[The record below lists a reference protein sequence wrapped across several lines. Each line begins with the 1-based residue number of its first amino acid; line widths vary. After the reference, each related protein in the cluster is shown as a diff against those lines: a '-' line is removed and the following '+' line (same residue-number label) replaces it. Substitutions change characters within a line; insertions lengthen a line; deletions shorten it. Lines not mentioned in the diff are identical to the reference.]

1 MGFQQGL
8 SGLNA
13 ASKNL
18 EVIGNN
24 IANANTF
31 GVKASR
37 AEFADVYAGAL
48 NGAGQNPV
56 GIGTSLASVS
66 QQFTQGSI
74 TTTENPMDMA
84 INGAGF
90 FQVSDDK
97 NPVMYTRNGQF
108 KVSREGFIVNNQGLK
123 LLGYPANNTGV
134 IQPGLAQ
141 ALQLPTAGIMPQVTK
156 NVSMEFNVDSRAK
169 STAPGG
175 TGVGMKLSDPA
186 TYNNATSM
194 TIYDAKGQAVALT
207 FYFQKSDPT
216 PAPPDPSS
224 TTTWN
229 IYATGNGKPLE
240 VDANGTAT
248 PVDADGNPT
257 APYTTLVF
265 SAYDG
270 AKPLSP
276 TAAINMDV
284 PVSTN
289 AAGATTLPIN
299 GIKLDILSSTE
310 GGASFA
316 VTDVKQDGYAPGQLS
331 GIQIDK
337 SGIIMARYSN
347 GQSKPAGQVELAT
360 FRNTQG
366 LQPLGG
372 NVWARTFASG
382 DAVVGVP
389 GDGNMGVLQSGALEE
404 SNVDM
409 TAELV
414 NMVTA
419 QRVYQANAQ
428 SIKTLDQ
435 VLQTLV
441 NLR

>member
-1 MGFQQGL
+1 M
-8 SGLNA
+8 
-13 ASKNL
+13 
-18 EVIGNN
+18 
-24 IANANTF
+24 
-31 GVKASR
+31 
-37 AEFADVYAGAL
+37 
-48 NGAGQNPV
+48 
-56 GIGTSLASVS
+56 
-66 QQFTQGSI
+66 
-74 TTTENPMDMA
+74 
-84 INGAGF
+84 
-90 FQVSDDK
+90 
-97 NPVMYTRNGQF
+97 
-108 KVSREGFIVNNQGLK
+108 
-123 LLGYPANNTGV
+123 
-134 IQPGLAQ
+134 
-141 ALQLPTAGIMPQVTK
+141 
-156 NVSMEFNVDSRAK
+156 
-169 STAPGG
+169 
-175 TGVGMKLSDPA
+175 
-186 TYNNATSM
+186 
-194 TIYDAKGQAVALT
+194 ALT

-216 PAPPDPSS
+216 PPPPDPSS

-248 PVDADGNPT
+248 PVDADGNPS

-276 TAAINMDV
+276 TTEINMDI

-299 GIKLDILSSTE
+299 GIKVDIMSSTE

-316 VTDVKQDGYAPGQLS
+316 VTDVKQDGYAPGQMS

-337 SGIIMARYSN
+337 TGIIMARYSN

-382 DAVVGVP
+382 DSVVGVP

-428 SIKTLDQ
+428 TIKTLDQ